1 MRFDLSLSPPRKRGP
16 MERHSPAA
24 RWVPAFAGTTAG
36 GTLAL
41 LLALL
46 FMPVP
51 AFAQSWPT
59 RTITIVVPFAAG
71 GAVDIPARQLA
82 NELSSKLGQPIV
94 VENRTGANGN
104 IGAATV
110 AKAEP
115 DGHTLMFAPPGVLAN
130 NRFMFKSMPFDPDK
144 AFAPVVLFAKSPVI
158 IASNP
163 KNVPS
168 RNLPELIA
176 FAKQHPGKLNI
187 GIPGAGSQAHLTMEL
202 LQKATGTK
210 MSYVPYRGGAGSNAD
225 LLSGNIDLSVNFL
238 PAIVSLLKENLLRG
252 IAVTTLQRSK
262 QLPDVATVAE
272 SGFPGFE
279 SVAWYA
285 LVAPAGTPPPILQ
298 RLNALTNDYLKSDLG
313 RAHLDV
319 LDMQP
324 VGGTPEDLKAY
335 IAAEVAKWGPIIK
348 ESGIEMQ

>member
-1 MRFDLSLSPPRKRGP
+1 MK
-16 MERHSPAA
+16 HIAA
-24 RWVPAFAGTTAG
+24 A
-36 GTLAL
+36 LAL
-41 LLALL
+41 LSLASL
-46 FMPVP
+46 P
-51 AFAQSWPT
+51 ALAQSWPS
-59 RTITIVVPFAAG
+59 RTITIQVPFSAG

-82 NELSSKLGQPIV
+82 NDLSAKLGQPVV

-144 AFAPVVLFAKSPVI
+144 AFAPIILFAKSPVI

-168 RNLPELIA
+168 RNLQELIA
-176 FAKQHPGKLNI
+176 YAKANPGKLNI
-187 GIPGAGSQAHLTMEL
+187 GIPGAGSQAHLAMEL

-210 MSYVPYRGGAGSNAD
+210 MAYVPYRGGAGSNAD
-225 LLSGNIDLSVNFL
+225 LLGGTIDLSVNFL
-238 PAIVSLLKENLLRG
+238 PAIVSLMKEGLLRG
-252 IAVTTLQRSK
+252 LAVTTLQRSK
-262 QLPDVATVAE
+262 QLPEVMTVSE

-285 LVAPAGTPPPILQ
+285 LVAPAGTPPAVIQ
-298 RLNALTNDYLKSDLG
+298 RLNALSNDYLKSDQG
-313 RAHLDV
+313 RANLDV

-324 VGGTPEDLKAY
+324 VGGTPEDLRAY

-348 ESGIEMQ
+348 DSGIEMQ